1 MKDNLRVSICDGKYT
16 IIQDSSCRSKV
27 LRYGEEWRE
36 VTGDNVIL
44 GAAFEIEKLK
54 ERIKNLENAGS
65 YMAQSF
71 SGRDPSLLTF
81 DQRNAIMQ
89 WDKIKKGKS

>member
-16 IIQDSSCRSKV
+16 IIQDSSYRSKV

-65 YMAQSF
+65 YMVQSF
-71 SGRDPSLLTF
+71 SRRDPSLLTF
-81 DQRNAIMQ
+81 DQRNAIVQ
-89 WDKIKKGKS
+89 WYKASEEKL